1 MSLLSRDD
9 FRNAVFKRDGHKCV
23 VCGGPAKDAHHIIER
38 RLWPD
43 GGYYVSNGASVCEEH
58 HLAAEATTLSCDE
71 LRERCGIS
79 EILLPP
85 HFYPDQAVD
94 KWGNPILPN
103 GQRLKG
109 ELFHD
114 ESVQKVLKPV
124 LHLFTDRV
132 KYQRTHHLPWSP
144 NVSSDDKIIPSLQGF
159 DGQEVVI
166 TIKMDGEQTSIY
178 PNGFHARSIDTA
190 PHPSR
195 DWLWGLHR
203 RIGHDIPPGWRICGE
218 NLYAKH
224 SIHYKHLPAHF
235 LVFSI
240 WNEKNECLSWKE
252 TETWCELL
260 GLKTVPVFYRDAW
273 DESHTRA
280 IQIDAYNGDPCEG
293 YVVRV
298 ARSFQFKEFKD
309 VVAKFVRKNHVQ
321 THGHWMREAMTL
333 NLVEGEGAHV

>member
-1 MSLLSRDD
+1 MLLSRDE
-9 FRNAVFKRDGHKCV
+9 FRTAVFKRDGWECV
-23 VCGGPAKDAHHIIER
+23 VCGQPAKDAHHIIER

-43 GGYYVSNGASVCEEH
+43 GGYYVDNGASVCETH
-58 HLAAEATTLSCDE
+58 HLLAESTELSCDE
-71 LRERCGIS
+71 LRERCGIK

-85 HFYPDQAVD
+85 HFYSDQPVD

-114 ESVQKVLKPV
+114 ESVQKIIKPV

-144 NVSSDDKIIPSLQGF
+144 NVSSDDKIIPSLAGF
-159 DGQEVVI
+159 ENEDVVV
-166 TIKMDGEQTSIY
+166 TIKMDGEQTSMY
-178 PNGFHARSIDTA
+178 RDGFHARSIDTA

-203 RIGHDIPPGWRICGE
+203 QVGHEIPEGWRICGE

-224 SIHYKHLPAHF
+224 SIHYKNLPSHF

-240 WNEKNECLSWKE
+240 WNEKNECLDWEE
-252 TETWCELL
+252 TKVYCKVL
-260 GLKTVPVFYRDAW
+260 GLHHVHEFYWGPWQESLIRDFHL
-273 DESHTRA
+273 E
-280 IQIDAYNGDPCEG
+280 AYEGDPCEG

-298 ARSFQFKEFKD
+298 ARAFQFKEFKD
-309 VVAKFVRKNHVQ
+309 VVAKYVRKNHVQ
-321 THGHWMREAMTL
+321 THGHWMRQAIVL
-333 NLVEGEGAHV
+333 NEVNR

>member
-1 MSLLSRDD
+1 MLLSRDE
-9 FRNAVFKRDGHKCV
+9 FRNAVFRRDGHKCV
-23 VCGGPAKDAHHIIER
+23 VCGQPAKDAHHIVER

-58 HLAAEATTLSCDE
+58 HLKAESTEISCDE
-71 LRERCGIS
+71 LRERCGIK
-79 EILLPP
+79 EVLLPP
-85 HFYPDQAVD
+85 HFYTDQPVD

-114 ESVQKVLKPV
+114 ESVQKVIKPA

-132 KYQRTHHLPWSP
+132 KYPRTHHLPWSP
-144 NVSSDDKIIPSLQGF
+144 NVSSDDKIIPSLSAFQN
-159 DGQEVVI
+159 EVVVI
-166 TIKMDGEQTSIY
+166 TVKMDGEQTSMY
-178 PNGFHARSIDTA
+178 RDGFHARSIDTA

-203 RIGHDIPPGWRICGE
+203 KVGHEIPEGWRICGE

-224 SIHYKHLPAHF
+224 SIHYKNLPAHF

-240 WNEKNECLSWKE
+240 WNEKNECLSWE
-252 TETWCELL
+252 DTALYCEVL
-260 GLKTVPVFYRDAW
+260 GLRHVPVIYYDRW
-273 DESHTRA
+273 DEAHTRER
-280 IQIDAYNGDPCEG
+280 QIDVYNGDPCEG

-298 ARSFQFKEFKD
+298 ARRFAFREFKD
-309 VVAKFVRKNHVQ
+309 VVAKYVRKNHVH
-321 THGHWMREAMTL
+321 THGHWMRQAIEL
-333 NLVEGEGAHV
+333 NELKG